1 VEIEIKA
8 DAVAVQGLPQQ
19 LSVTRPARHP
29 LPQQL
34 PPLPDLLADRN
45 VLVVGI
51 NYAPEP
57 SGIAPYTTAM
67 CEYLATRARLVTV
80 LTGLPHHPTWQVPS
94 AYRGFRR
101 NPEQHTPTL
110 HVIRHRHLVPRSRS
124 ALAQSAYQASFL
136 SKVTRTSL
144 EEKPDLVVG
153 VTPSVSG
160 LIAAARIAHRYEVPL
175 VAVVHDRPGPRMPE
189 GAARGEAKALQAA
202 ARVLAL
208 GQAQLDRVRALGV
221 PEDRVELLP
230 LWSHVV
236 PSELEPA
243 EARRRL
249 GCPGNRF
256 TVLHSGEIGFVQGLS
271 TAIEAAAELQ
281 RRDEPVDVVLVGE
294 GHQRVALQ
302 AMATGLP
309 HVRFAQPA
317 GEDDYP
323 LVLAAADLLLLCE
336 RPEVR
341 DPVDPAALASC
352 LMAGRPIVAAVSPDG
367 PTARALAA
375 VGGGYELVPPGDGWA
390 LADAVAVLRQ
400 ADERR
405 RRMSEQA
412 AHYADEHLSATVA
425 MRRLEQ
431 ALVSALG

>member
-19 LSVTRPARHP
+19 LSVTRPGRHP

-57 SGIAPYTTAM
+57 TGIAPYTTAM

-80 LTGLPHHPTWQVPS
+80 LTGLPHHPSWQVPS

-160 LIAAARIAHRYEVPL
+160 LIAAARIARRYEVPL

-189 GAARGEAKALQAA
+189 GAARGEAKALLAA
-202 ARVLAL
+202 TRVLAL
-208 GQAQLDRVRALGV
+208 GQAQLDRVIALGV
-221 PEDRVELLP
+221 PPDRVELLP

-236 PSELEPA
+236 PSALEPA
-243 EARRRL
+243 EA
-249 GCPGNRF
+249 
-256 TVLHSGEIGFVQGLS
+256 
-271 TAIEAAAELQ
+271 
-281 RRDEPVDVVLVGE
+281 
-294 GHQRVALQ
+294 
-302 AMATGLP
+302 
-309 HVRFAQPA
+309 A
-317 GEDDYP
+317 GW
-323 LVLAAADLLLLCE
+323 
-336 RPEVR
+336 
-341 DPVDPAALASC
+341 
-352 LMAGRPIVAAVSPDG
+352 AGR
-367 PTARALAA
+367 
-375 VGGGYELVPPGDGWA
+375 
-390 LADAVAVLRQ
+390 
-400 ADERR
+400 
-405 RRMSEQA
+405 
-412 AHYADEHLSATVA
+412 
-425 MRRLEQ
+425 
-431 ALVSALG
+431 